1 MVTGSNPVRH
11 SRFYLEDK
19 ISMKILKKKIKFS
32 KYQTLF
38 FKNKLYFICLLDTH
52 KNYNLIRKELIANN
66 FQVKFIQN
74 GFLKNIIDFA
84 KVKNYL
90 TGQLFCVFKNKLDF
104 QDYKLINSL
113 LFSKGYI
120 ILFYLDNRFYAN
132 DKLVFFNKFIKSKIS
147 KMHHLSYLYFLLK
160 LGFVLKLEKLSQVS
174 R

>member
-1 MVTGSNPVRH
+1 MRH
-11 SRFYLEDK
+11 FYFYCRDK

-52 KNYNLIRKELIANN
+52 KNYNLIRKELITNN

-74 GFLKNIIDFA
+74 GFLKNIIHFS

-113 LFSKGYI
+113 LFNKSYV
-120 ILFYLDNRFYAN
+120 ILFYLDNKFYAD
-132 DKLVFFNKFIKSKIS
+132 DKLIFFNKFIRSKIS
-147 KMHHLSYLYFLLK
+147 KMHHLSYLYFLLR
-160 LGFVLKLEKLSQVS
+160 LSFVLKLEKLSQVS

>member
-1 MVTGSNPVRH
+1 
-11 SRFYLEDK
+11 
-19 ISMKILKKKIKFS
+19 MKILKKKIKFS

-38 FKNKLYFICLLDTH
+38 SKNKLYFICLLDTH
-52 KNYNLIRKELIANN
+52 KNFNLIQKELTANN

-74 GFLKNIIDFA
+74 GFLKKITDFS

-90 TGQLFCVFKNKLDF
+90 TGQLFCVFKNKLDS
-104 QDYKLINSL
+104 QDYKLLNSL
-113 LFSKGYI
+113 LFRNGSV
-120 ILFYLDNRFYAN
+120 ILFYLDNKFYAN
-132 DKLVFFNKFIKSKIS
+132 DKLIFFNKFIKSKIV

>member
-1 MVTGSNPVRH
+1 MRH
-11 SRFYLEDK
+11 SSFYLKDK

-38 FKNKLYFICLLDTH
+38 LKNKLYFICLLDTQ
-52 KNYNLIRKELIANN
+52 KNYNSIRKKLITNN
-66 FQVKFIQN
+66 FQIKFIQN
-74 GFLKNIIDFA
+74 GFLRNILHFA

-104 QDYKLINSL
+104 QDYKLLNTL
-113 LFSKGYI
+113 LFNKSYV
-120 ILFYLDNRFYAN
+120 ILFYLDNKFYAN
-132 DKLVFFNKFIKSKIS
+132 DKLIFFNKFIKSKIS